1 MGANLTGS
9 PIFIMKEGTERTR
22 GKDAM
27 QNNISAAKVIAE
39 AVRTSLGP
47 RGMDKMLVDQFG
59 DVVITNDGATILKEI
74 DVQHPAAKMMVEVAK
89 TQDSE
94 VGDGTTT
101 SVILAGEFLKRA
113 QKLLEQQIHPTVIT
127 EGFRKASE
135 KAVEILDE
143 MSVQSGIDDYEGL
156 KNAAMTCMSS
166 KIVSESR
173 DMLADLCIDAIKSV
187 AEKDEDG
194 NWVADIDKIQIQ
206 KKEGEMIDD
215 TKLIKGIILDKEVV
229 NPGMPK
235 TMENAK
241 ILLLQSALE
250 VEKTE
255 FDSKLQITSPD
266 QIQAFLDEEEN
277 MLRRMVDK
285 IKASGANVVICQKGI
300 DDMAQH
306 FLAQNGI
313 MAVRRVKKSDI
324 EKLASATNGR
334 IFNDLDDVTPELLG
348 EAGLVE
354 ERKVMGESWIFIE
367 ECKDPK
373 SVVILIRGGT
383 DLVVDE
389 VDRAIHDALCV
400 VRDVVEDQKLV
411 GGGGAP
417 ELETAI
423 RLREYA
429 STLGGREQLAVEIFA
444 DSLDIIPKTLA
455 ENAGID
461 QIEILMK
468 LRASHQKG
476 NKFAGFDLETGEV
489 QADMMASGVVEPTA
503 VKVQAIKSATE
514 ATSMILRIDDVIAG
528 AKSDMPA
535 GGPGGPGGMP
545 GGGMGMGGGMPP
557 GMGGGMGGG
566 LPPGMM

>member
-1 MGANLTGS
+1 MAQLGGQ

-27 QNNISAAKVIAE
+27 QNNIAAAKVIAE

-101 SVILAGEFLKRA
+101 SVVLAGEFLKRA
-113 QKLLEQQIHPTVIT
+113 EKLLEQKIHPTVIT
-127 EGFRKASE
+127 EGFRKAAD
-135 KAVEILDE
+135 KAVEVLNE
-143 MSVQSGIDDYEGL
+143 MSIKSGIDDYEGL

-173 DMLADLCIDAIKSV
+173 EMLAELCIDAIKAI
-187 AEKDEDG
+187 AEKDEEG
-194 NWVADIDKIQIQ
+194 KWVADIDKVQIQ

-235 TMENAK
+235 SVRDAK
-241 ILLLQSALE
+241 ILLLQSAIE
-250 VEKTE
+250 IEKTE
-255 FDSKLQITSPD
+255 FDSKLQITSPE
-266 QIQAFLDEEEN
+266 QIQQYLDEEEN
-277 MLRRMVDK
+277 MLRKMVDK
-285 IKASGANVVICQKGI
+285 IKNSGATVVACQKGI

-306 FLAQNGI
+306 FLSQAGI
-313 MAVRRVKKSDI
+313 MAVRRVKKSDL
-324 EKLASATNGR
+324 EKLSQATTGT
-334 IFNDLDDVTPELLG
+334 IFNDLDDITAEKLG
-348 EAGLVE
+348 KAGLVE
-354 ERKVMGESWIFIE
+354 ERKIMGESWIFIE
-367 ECKDPK
+367 ECVDPK

-383 DLVVDE
+383 ELIVDE

-400 VRDVVEDQKLV
+400 VRDVVEDEKIV

-423 RLREYA
+423 KLREFA

-444 DSLDIIPKTLA
+444 DSLDIVPKTLA

-476 NKFAGFDLETGEV
+476 NKFAGFNLENGEV
-489 QADMMASGVVEPTA
+489 VDNMMQDGVVEPTV
-503 VKVQAIKSATE
+503 VKIQAIKSATE

-528 AKSDMPA
+528 AKTEMPP
-535 GGPGGPGGMP
+535 PGAGGMP
-545 GGGMGMGGGMPP
+545 PGGMGGGMPP
-557 GMGGGMGGG
+557 GMGGMGGM
-566 LPPGMM
+566 PPGMM

>member
-1 MGANLTGS
+1 MCAQLGGQ

-27 QNNISAAKVIAE
+27 HNNIAAAKVIAE

-101 SVILAGEFLKRA
+101 SVVLAGELLKRA
-113 QKLLEQQIHPTVIT
+113 EKLLEQKIHPTVIT
-127 EGFRKASE
+127 EGFRKASD
-135 KAVEILDE
+135 KAIEILQKI
-143 MSVQSGIDDYEGL
+143 SIKSGIEDYDGL

-173 DMLADLCIDAIKSV
+173 DMLATLCIDAITSV
-187 AEKDEDG
+187 AEQDEDG
-194 NWVADIDKIQIQ
+194 KWVADIDKVQIQ
-206 KKEGEMIDD
+206 KKQGEMIDD

-229 NPGMPK
+229 ASGMPK
-235 TMENAK
+235 SVKDAK

-250 VEKTE
+250 IEKTE

-266 QIQAFLDEEEN
+266 QIQAFLDEEEK
-277 MLRRMVDK
+277 MLRTMAQK
-285 IKASGANVVICQKGI
+285 IQDSGANVVICQKGI
-300 DDMAQH
+300 DDMVQH
-306 FLAQNGI
+306 FLTKAGI
-313 MAVRRVKKSDI
+313 LATRRVKKSDL
-324 EKLASATNGR
+324 EKLSEATGGM
-334 IFNDLDDVTPELLG
+334 IINDLDEAQPEILG
-348 EAGLVE
+348 YAGLVE
-354 ERKVMGESWIFIE
+354 ERKVMGDSWIFIE
-367 ECKDPK
+367 KCKDPK

-383 DLVVDE
+383 ELIVDE
-389 VDRAIHDALCV
+389 VERALHDALCV
-400 VRDVVEDQKLV
+400 VRDVVEDQRLV

-423 RLREYA
+423 QLREYA
-429 STLGGREQLAVEIFA
+429 SSLGGREQLAVEIFA

-455 ENAGID
+455 ENAGLD
-461 QIEILMK
+461 QIDILMK
-468 LRASHQKG
+468 LRAAHQKG
-476 NKFAGFDLETGEV
+476 NTFAGFDLETGEV
-489 QADMMASGVVEPTA
+489 QNNMMAVGVVEPTA

-528 AKSDMPA
+528 AKGPDMPQ
-535 GGPGGPGGMP
+535 
-545 GGGMGMGGGMPP
+545 MPP
-557 GMGGGMGGG
+557 GGMGGGMGGG
-566 LPPGMM
+566 MPGMGGMGGYPGMM

>member
-1 MGANLTGS
+1 MAQLGGQ

-27 QNNISAAKVIAE
+27 QNNIAAAKVIAE

-113 QKLLEQQIHPTVIT
+113 EKLLEQKIHPTVIT
-127 EGFRKASE
+127 EGFRKAAE
-135 KAVEILDE
+135 KAVEILNE
-143 MSVQSGIDDYEGL
+143 MSVKSGIDDYDGL

-173 DMLADLCIDAIKSV
+173 DMLAELCIEAIKAI

-194 NWVADIDKIQIQ
+194 KWVADIDKVQIQ

-235 TMENAK
+235 SVKDAK
-241 ILLLQSALE
+241 ILLLQSAIE
-250 VEKTE
+250 IEKTE
-255 FDSKLQITSPD
+255 FDSKLQITSPE
-266 QIQAFLDEEEN
+266 QIQAYLDEEEN
-277 MLRRMVDK
+277 MLRKMVEK
-285 IKASGANVVICQKGI
+285 IKNSGANVVVCQKGI

-306 FLAQNGI
+306 FLSQAGI
-313 MAVRRVKKSDI
+313 MAVRRVKKSDL
-324 EKLASATNGR
+324 EKLSSATGGT
-334 IFNDLDDVTPELLG
+334 IFNDLDDITGEKLG
-348 EAGLVE
+348 KAGLVE

-367 ECKDPK
+367 ECVDPK

-383 DLVVDE
+383 ELIVDE
-389 VDRAIHDALCV
+389 ADRAIHDALCV
-400 VRDVVEDQKLV
+400 VRDIVEDERVV

-417 ELETAI
+417 ELQTAI
-423 RLREYA
+423 KLREYA
-429 STLGGREQLAVEIFA
+429 SSLGGREQLAVEIFA

-476 NKFAGFDLETGEV
+476 NTFAGFDLESGDV
-489 QADMMASGVVEPTA
+489 VDNMMASGVVEPTA

-528 AKSDMPA
+528 AKSDMPP
-535 GGPGGPGGMP
+535 GGPGGPGGM
-545 GGGMGMGGGMPP
+545 GGGMGMPP
-557 GMGGGMGGG
+557 GMGGGMGM
-566 LPPGMM
+566 PPGMM